1 MRRKSVSL
9 AVAAALCATLV
20 PPAPAVV
27 AATKAAAPAH
37 TTVAV
42 RRLTESQYRNAIADV
57 FGPDIQVNG
66 RFEPGKREHGL
77 LAIGNRELS
86 LTSGGFEQYF
96 AIARSIADQALD
108 EKHRAKT
115 LGCTLTDAACASR
128 FVQATGEKLFRRPL
142 TPGEIASRVAL
153 VSKAGDYHEGAK
165 LALVSLLMAPEF
177 LFRIEQAEPDPAHAG
192 ALRLDAYSKA
202 ARLSYLIWDAAPD
215 AELLAA
221 AAAGDLHTEAGVA
234 RQIDRMTAS
243 PRLEAGARAF
253 FADMLQ
259 LDQLDGLTK
268 DVGAY
273 PKFSQALLDS
283 AREQTLRSLVDQL
296 IVQGGDYRDVF
307 TTRTTPIDRN
317 LAAVYKAPFLGGGE
331 AWTHYTFASEDGR
344 AGVVTQV
351 AFLSMFSHPAAS
363 SPTRRGVKVNEIF
376 RCSPTPE
383 PPADVDFSK
392 VQALDKGTVRTRLLD
407 HMTNPGCSA
416 CHRASDPVGLTLEHF
431 DGIGQKRT
439 LENGTPIDVSAELSG
454 RKFTGAQ
461 GLGQLLHDDPKV
473 PACLVTQLYAYGV
486 GRAPADDDEDY
497 LDAQAKGFAADGY
510 KLKALIRRIGA
521 SAEFFKVVRPEKA
534 APTPA
539 QKVATL
545 NQRSTGGAR

>member
-1 MRRKSVSL
+1 MRRRSVSL

-115 LGCTLTDAACASR
+115 LGCTSTDAACASR

-153 VSKAGDYHEGAK
+153 VSKAGDFHEGAK

-259 LDQLDGLTK
+259 LDQLDGLAK

-331 AWTHYTFASEDGR
+331 AWTHYTFAPEDGR